1 MSKTKS
7 SKRPPKP
14 EGLPPLE
21 YVHVVGYFDSEI
33 SKPGNLFRQV
43 LDTLRARFAEVVT
56 IPSDMALV
64 LKRQDVPDKNDA
76 LLWQRGRELPRYKYA
91 TEKCTLEELCQLTDR
106 FPEAGSHLWA
116 YAVQQ
121 GYRAQRSLMGSDIVW
136 ILHLCP
142 ESNYAVAQSDTM
154 VLLSVSTSLFYPWGV
169 DYPSKISTCFT
180 DDVMKAYI
188 QAGGLYYCLSTSSYF
203 RDDHAG
209 MSYWGVNSS
218 NLNFSIEHA
227 LWTDAREARRDK
239 VRGVYA
245 GQYLSPVHLAKLGG
259 KEAFIAGL
267 LKELNMPQDLVTD
280 LGDAGMIL
288 HVTPTPIDNTSKGLH
303 AGSVVAP
310 WVFRRF
316 RDAGLFL

>member
-1 MSKTKS
+1 MPP
-7 SKRPPKP
+7 SKRGKSVQRSV
-14 EGLPPLE
+14 GLPPLE
-21 YVHVVGYFDSEI
+21 YVHVVGYFDKEI

-43 LDTLRARFAEVVT
+43 LGLLSARFGNVVAV
-56 IPSDMALV
+56 PSNVSLV
-64 LKRQDVPDKNDA
+64 LKRQDVPKKNDA
-76 LLWQRGRELPRYKYA
+76 LLWQPERDLPRYKYR
-91 TEKCTLEELCQLTDR
+91 TEKCTLEELCQLTDH

-121 GYRAQRSLMGSDIVW
+121 GYRAERSLMGSDVVW
-136 ILHLCP
+136 SLYLCP
-142 ESNYAVAQSDTM
+142 ESNYAVEQSDTM
-154 VLLSVSTSLFYPWGV
+154 VLLTLSTALFEPWGI
-169 DYPSKISTCFT
+169 DYPSKVSTHFAE
-180 DDVMKAYI
+180 DVMKAYI

-209 MSYWGVNSS
+209 MSYWAVNSS
-218 NLNFSIEHA
+218 NLNFCIEQA
-227 LWTDAREARRDK
+227 LWTQARQARRDK
-239 VRGVYA
+239 VRGIYA
-245 GQYLSPVHLAKLGG
+245 SQYLSPVHVAKLGG

-267 LKELNMPQDLVTD
+267 LKELNMLQDLVTD

-316 RDAGLFL
+316 REAGLFL